1 MKEKRILSQG
11 NKYSYI
17 HLLRIILLLTSLHVI
32 SLFTFA
38 EETCI
43 ETENEFM
50 KSYQMV
56 KNYYMNSNNITND
69 VYHQYKYIE
78 SSLEL
83 GEKDNITE
91 EQMEIYKSTKLKL
104 EQTSILNTLF
114 YCIIEKSNFI
124 PEHINDDIPY
134 DSEMFRNC
142 LLQGFQYENKLL
154 SRITNT
160 KTQLGAIMTAL
171 NFLRHHN
178 IKQQKDKIQAL
189 LSSIED
195 VQKLETLFNTISECE
210 KDFIKLFSNSDTK
223 RRYGIN
229 DYNIYIEMANN
240 IIYRKKTGKLLKVL
254 IICFFYMI
262 VFYFTFIHS
271 FSIKGLKIA
280 THTCSNKQNFNIL
293 DKCTTEKG
301 PLVPTQINTIQN
313 MITLGKNKKT
323 IMYLIE
329 GLIGV
334 AHLGLLGYII
344 FSIKHLFNPSNFY
357 NTLSQKFNNI
367 KAYIESMYSIY
378 NIIKNNPTL
387 HNCFEQEMTSCAQ
400 LFDTEEG
407 NMLNGD
413 VIRMIY
419 LLKVIPY
426 DWSYWHEW
434 GRARAKYF
442 CEFFYL
448 FEHNKEFLIN
458 AIMEIANIEI
468 YISIINLLIQEDT
481 TGKVWSIV
489 DISDSD
495 KPFLQ
500 LEDVWAPIIDKNIAV
515 ANNVYFDTKKRFM
528 LIYGMNAG
536 GKTTFIQSIITS
548 LLLSYAY
555 GISPSRKCILTPF
568 KKIFI
573 AIDISTNF
581 EKKQSKFMS
590 ELILCDDIISQS
602 KDIENKNF
610 GFIICDELFCG
621 TNPKDSNLFATNF
634 IKFIAQNK
642 NIIGVYATHDENIT
656 TLEELYPE
664 LYFKNYHMA
673 VKDDLHELKYY
684 YKIKRGIK
692 KQQIALALAADM
704 GRRNLLKNYN
714 ILLGKL

>member
-1 MKEKRILSQG
+1 M
-11 NKYSYI
+11 
-17 HLLRIILLLTSLHVI
+17 
-32 SLFTFA
+32 
-38 EETCI
+38 
-43 ETENEFM
+43 
-50 KSYQMV
+50 
-56 KNYYMNSNNITND
+56 
-69 VYHQYKYIE
+69 
-78 SSLEL
+78 
-83 GEKDNITE
+83 
-91 EQMEIYKSTKLKL
+91 
-104 EQTSILNTLF
+104 
-114 YCIIEKSNFI
+114 
-124 PEHINDDIPY
+124 
-134 DSEMFRNC
+134 
-142 LLQGFQYENKLL
+142 
-154 SRITNT
+154 
-160 KTQLGAIMTAL
+160 
-171 NFLRHHN
+171 
-178 IKQQKDKIQAL
+178 
-189 LSSIED
+189 
-195 VQKLETLFNTISECE
+195 
-210 KDFIKLFSNSDTK
+210 
-223 RRYGIN
+223 
-229 DYNIYIEMANN
+229 
-240 IIYRKKTGKLLKVL
+240 
-254 IICFFYMI
+254 
-262 VFYFTFIHS
+262 
-271 FSIKGLKIA
+271 
-280 THTCSNKQNFNIL
+280 
-293 DKCTTEKG
+293 
-301 PLVPTQINTIQN
+301 
-313 MITLGKNKKT
+313 
-323 IMYLIE
+323 
-329 GLIGV
+329 
-334 AHLGLLGYII
+334 
-344 FSIKHLFNPSNFY
+344 
-357 NTLSQKFNNI
+357 
-367 KAYIESMYSIY
+367 
-378 NIIKNNPTL
+378 
-387 HNCFEQEMTSCAQ
+387 
-400 LFDTEEG
+400 
-407 NMLNGD
+407 
-413 VIRMIY
+413 
-419 LLKVIPY
+419 IPY